1 MGVCFN
7 ELTRRLPKEGGFEAE
22 KRLTHHVMRWV
33 VEGHVDQGQE
43 QALVHRR
50 VARPLRDRSPEKKP
64 RQEQDELPGMKDE
77 TTDLVLNSFRGLGIV
92 GRAVGRPEELQVE
105 RASNLERG
113 L

>member
-1 MGVCFN
+1 MG
-7 ELTRRLPKEGGFEAE
+7 GGG
-22 KRLTHHVMRWV
+22 TH
-33 VEGHVDQGQE
+33 GQGQE

-50 VARPLRDRSPEKKP
+50 VARPLPDRSPEKKP

-92 GRAVGRPEELQVE
+92 GRAVGPPEELQVE